1 MKILLATDGS
11 EYSESTVQFLT
22 RINWSRDDS
31 ITVFHA
37 IYAIPFRYDEQFY
50 FDTLKTIKKDL
61 APKILDSALSILKP
75 VKAII
80 SVEIDEF
87 SPSQCTPDQCI
98 INVAESSGMDLIALG
113 ARGIKGIASIF
124 LGSVTRLVAL
134 NSPKP
139 VLIVKPKV
147 RANPDRLKILF
158 ATDGSSSSFAT
169 GDFLSSIPFPESTE
183 VKILNVISSGFSDI
197 PERFVLEVNERIK
210 DVVAGNKAIEFTQ
223 SQYIIDQARD
233 ALSKRFKNID
243 VLSRVGDPSEEIL
256 KEEENMEADLVAV
269 GCRGLRGI
277 KGIMGSV
284 SRNILNH
291 SKCSVLIGKICKEP

>member
-11 EYSESTVQFLT
+11 EYSESTAKFLT
-22 RINWSRDDS
+22 CINWSRDDS

-50 FDTLKTIKKDL
+50 FNTLKTIKKEI
-61 APKILDSALSILKP
+61 APRILDSALTILKP
-75 VKAII
+75 VQAII

-98 INVAESSGMDLIALG
+98 VNIAESSGMDLIAIG
-113 ARGIKGIASIF
+113 ARGIQGIASVL
-124 LGSVTRLVAL
+124 LGSVTRLVAI

-147 RANPDRLKILF
+147 RVNPDRIKILF
-158 ATDGSSSSFAT
+158 ATDGSSYSQAT
-169 GDFLSSIPFPESTE
+169 GEFLSSIPFPDSTE
-183 VKILNVISSGFSDI
+183 VTILNIISSGFSDI
-197 PERFVLEVNERIK
+197 PERFVLEINERIK
-210 DVVAGNKAIEFTQ
+210 DVVASNRAIEFTQ
-223 SQYIIDQARD
+223 SQNIVEQARA

-243 VLSRVGDPSEEIL
+243 VLSKVGDPSTEIL
-256 KEEENMEADLVAV
+256 KAEETMEADLVAV

-284 SRNILNH
+284 SRNILTH
-291 SKCSVLIGKICKEP
+291 AKCSVLIGKTCKE